1 VKALLTG
8 SFSGLAAALLL
19 FIHAPGL
26 REWGQALIPHRDPAA
41 AERTAGE
48 LKKIRRSLGRNVRE
62 MRYRLNQMTPAN
74 PYMVINT
81 SENSFS
87 IRKGRKHLHQGICS
101 TGSYILLRT
110 YDGTETWIFKTPRGA
125 FRVRNILTN
134 PVWRMPDWAFVE
146 EGLPI
151 PPPDSPERF
160 EYGVLGDYAFDIGD
174 GYLIHGTLYQRYLG
188 LPVTHGCIRLGD
200 KDLKNV
206 YENLCVGSRVYIY

>member
-1 VKALLTG
+1 MPDHQASPDSVQTARE
-8 SFSGLAAALLL
+8 
-19 FIHAPGL
+19 L
-26 REWGQALIPHRDPAA
+26 R
-41 AERTAGE
+41 
-48 LKKIRRSLGRNVRE
+48 KIRRTLEKNIRE
-62 MRYRLNQMTPAN
+62 TRLRLNWMTPGN
-74 PYMVINT
+74 PYLIVNT
-81 SENSFS
+81 SENAFS
-87 IRKGRKHLHQGICS
+87 IKKGRRLLYQGICS
-101 TGSYILLRT
+101 TGSYILLKT
-110 YDGTETWIFKTPRGA
+110 HDGTEMWIFKTPRGA

-206 YENLCVGSRVYIY
+206 YDNLCVGSRVYIY